1 MKRILTLLIA
11 SMFIIGCSNEVHII
25 DKIIIIKSELN
36 LYSKHKG
43 RFKYT
48 ANEDYHNGILVIMTD
63 SVYSVGDTLTFK
75 K

>member
-1 MKRILTLLIA
+1 MKRKLTTLLIA
-11 SMFIIGCSNEVHII
+11 SMFIIGCNEVHIK
-25 DKIIIIKSELN
+25 DKIVITKQELN
-36 LYSKHKG
+36 NYSYHKG

-48 ANEDYHNGILVIMTD
+48 ANEDYHGGILVIMTD

>member
-1 MKRILTLLIA
+1 MKKTLTLLIA
-11 SMFIIGCSNEVHII
+11 SMFIIGCDEVHII
-25 DKIIIIKSELN
+25 DKIIITKSELN
-36 LYSKHKG
+36 LYSNHKG

-63 SVYSVGDTLTFK
+63 SVYSVGDTITFK